1 MEYGLGVAIIARN
14 IRKIVD
20 LRISKTSV
28 RHNQCLTLVFVYYIH
43 EEEGEY
49 LFHCFMDHFGIVFHH
64 IVVRITVGIFSTD

>member
-1 MEYGLGVAIIARN
+1 MEYGLGVAIIAIN

-43 EEEGEY
+43 EEEGL
-49 LFHCFMDHFGIVFHH
+49 LFHCVMDHFDIVFHH
-64 IVVRITVGIFSTD
+64 IVVRITIGIFSTD